1 MANAKHQSNT
11 DEHGTPPEYV
21 AAAREVLG
29 RIDLDP
35 ASSETFNEVVGAKHF
50 WTAADN
56 GYLKDPWFGRVFLN
70 PPGGLCDE
78 LGQRVVRAK
87 SATKSAPRVPPCT
100 ESGSC
105 GLPPG
110 HKHVGVQS
118 AAKAWWFKLVEQWQ
132 LGNVLC
138 AWFLGYS
145 LELLQTAQ
153 CDLASRDDPLLPL
166 EFPCCYPRIRL
177 RYLHAETLQPQ
188 PSPPNASVIVCLPAR
203 WSHRR
208 SFARA
213 HARLGHV
220 VLPERRVLSP
230 AAEQRRLIR
239 FRERFPA
246 LAAEPQKRKPR

>member
-1 MANAKHQSNT
+1 MPNAKHLSNT

-21 AAAREVLG
+21 EAARQTLG

-35 ASSETFNEVVGAKHF
+35 ASSETFNGVVGAEHF
-50 WTAADN
+50 WTAGDN
-56 GYLKDPWFGRVFLN
+56 GYLKDPWFGRVFVN

-78 LGQRVVRAK
+78 LGQRVIRAQK
-87 SATKSAPRVPPCT
+87 GKPGCT
-100 ESGSC
+100 VTGAC

-110 HKHVGVQS
+110 HKHLGVQS
-118 AAKAWWFKLVEQWQ
+118 AAKAWWFRLSKHWQ
-132 LGNVLC
+132 LGNVLS

-166 EFPCCYPRIRL
+166 EFPCCYPRTRL

-188 PSPPNASVIVCLPAR
+188 LSPPNASVIVYLPAR

-208 SFARA
+208 SFARS

-230 AAEQRRLIR
+230 AAEQRRLDR
-239 FRERFPA
+239 FRERFPR
-246 LAAEPQKRKPR
+246 LAAES